1 MTLTAK
7 IADSLAL
14 IVPAYNNAR
23 FLPDLVASVYGG
35 MTSLGFMH
43 GQTVAPTELI
53 VCDDCSEDN
62 TREVVK
68 SLSDLHSRVK
78 YCRTPRNSGTSAA
91 CNVAIDHTNC
101 EIITRIDSDD
111 MREFWS
117 YEFMLKKLEENP
129 HSMIYDDVM
138 IFLNGKRKGKNWR
151 MEDYDFETLLKRNII
166 HAGIMY
172 PKTAW
177 RECGGYPEIFSN
189 GRDDWAFNVALGSK
203 GYCGAH
209 VEKPGYLY
217 RREQQNRSL
226 KNSSSEYQKYYH
238 DMMRK
243 QFPDLYSGR
252 FEMGCCGNRKSKV
265 SSISSSSSSTSVPV
279 VGSEG
284 MTLVH
289 YEGENF
295 GSESYF
301 GPVTGSV
308 YTFSATKNMKYVD
321 KRDLRTP
328 RGTGLLDL
336 VSHGKLV
343 FTETQAP
350 KPAVVTTTLRAPVA
364 EVKVEEKIAIPADQP
379 MIAETAIEDSAEETP
394 IKAGDVVGIGQ
405 TSISKLFGAGIDTWE
420 KFVNTDSSK
429 LGLILKKSVA
439 DVEAMKSSLL
449 E

>member
-1 MTLTAK
+1 
-7 IADSLAL
+7 
-14 IVPAYNNAR
+14 
-23 FLPDLVASVYGG
+23 
-35 MTSLGFMH
+35 
-43 GQTVAPTELI
+43 
-53 VCDDCSEDN
+53 
-62 TREVVK
+62 
-68 SLSDLHSRVK
+68 
-78 YCRTPRNSGTSAA
+78 
-91 CNVAIDHTNC
+91 
-101 EIITRIDSDD
+101 
-111 MREFWS
+111 
-117 YEFMLKKLEENP
+117 
-129 HSMIYDDVM
+129 
-138 IFLNGKRKGKNWR
+138 
-151 MEDYDFETLLKRNII
+151 
-166 HAGIMY
+166 
-172 PKTAW
+172 
-177 RECGGYPEIFSN
+177 
-189 GRDDWAFNVALGSK
+189 
-203 GYCGAH
+203 
-209 VEKPGYLY
+209 
-217 RREQQNRSL
+217 
-226 KNSSSEYQKYYH
+226 
-238 DMMRK
+238 
-243 QFPDLYSGR
+243 
-252 FEMGCCGNRKSKV
+252 MGCCGNRKSKV